1 MKELSGNDQAVLTY
15 LILLLIIVGGSM
27 VISSRKQ
34 LNKTMQ
40 QLAIWALIFVGMIG
54 AYSLKD
60 QIEASVFPQRPMIS
74 EQGTVRFNRARD
86 GHFYAE
92 VLVNGETIEFVVD
105 TGATDIVLNEAD
117 AVRLGF
123 NMSDLVYSGRAS
135 TANGVVPIAR
145 VRLETITLGRFT
157 DRNIGASVNGAEL
170 EYSLLGM
177 RYLGRFRKIEIA
189 GSTMTLTR

>member
-1 MKELSGNDQAVLTY
+1 M
-15 LILLLIIVGGSM
+15 
-27 VISSRKQ
+27 
-34 LNKTMQ
+34 
-40 QLAIWALIFVGMIG
+40 
-54 AYSLKD
+54 
-60 QIEASVFPQRPMIS
+60 
-74 EQGTVRFNRARD
+74 
-86 GHFYAE
+86 
-92 VLVNGETIEFVVD
+92 NGETIEFVVD